1 MDYLLK
7 EAIIN
12 KLFNISGL
20 SMDKYKEFYEKSLV
34 EIDTEFEQMKHR
46 FKCTFSHHFKK
57 SYLITE
63 IGEGC
68 RKYSDFHQNNA
79 YKVGFNEAV
88 YIHNSKFSEITDE
101 IYLSI
106 EKSFALNCD

>member
-34 EIDTEFEQMKHR
+34 EIDTEFEQM
-46 FKCTFSHHFKK
+46 
-57 SYLITE
+57 
-63 IGEGC
+63 
-68 RKYSDFHQNNA
+68 
-79 YKVGFNEAV
+79 
-88 YIHNSKFSEITDE
+88 
-101 IYLSI
+101 
-106 EKSFALNCD
+106 